1 MVGVKMTVIKIMPV
15 VVDMGKSAVL
25 GRCVL
30 MAVQMRI
37 SLMLFICGIVM
48 LVLMSMGGPLSVIM
62 LFMVIIMAM
71 AMMIVLMGTLVMAAV
86 PVMVMCLFIA

>member
-1 MVGVKMTVIKIMPV
+1 MTVIKIMPV
-15 VVDMGKSAVL
+15 VVDVGKSAVL

-48 LVLMSMGGPLSVIM
+48 LVLMSMGDLLTVIM
-62 LFMVIIMAM
+62 LFLAIIMVMFIMVVAL
-71 AMMIVLMGTLVMAAV
+71 MIVFMV
-86 PVMVMCLFIA
+86 PM

>member
-1 MVGVKMTVIKIMPV
+1 MVGVKMSVIKIMPV

-30 MAVQMRI
+30 MPVQMRI
-37 SLMLFICGIVM
+37 SLMLFIYGIVM

-62 LFMVIIMAM
+62 LLMVIIMAM
-71 AMMIVLMGTLVMAAV
+71 AMMIVLMGTMVMAAV
-86 PVMVMCLFIA
+86 PLMGLFIA